1 VYLFVFLFFLF
12 SPSRYVF
19 CGPKAPVGVFHE
31 EQSTVLHL
39 LLQEEGNQ
47 GHMYIWCHFH
57 VRVCVCVCCVF
68 ICIPLLSFFSLQ
80 ICVLW
85 PKSASWSIPWR
96 AIHSTTSATAGRR

>member
-1 VYLFVFLFFLF
+1 MEEHEMDPEQRMELNSMEEHLCAWQFPLFQLCAVVYLFVFLFFLF

-47 GHMYIWCHFH
+47 GHMYI
-57 VRVCVCVCCVF
+57 
-68 ICIPLLSFFSLQ
+68 
-80 ICVLW
+80 
-85 PKSASWSIPWR
+85 
-96 AIHSTTSATAGRR
+96 